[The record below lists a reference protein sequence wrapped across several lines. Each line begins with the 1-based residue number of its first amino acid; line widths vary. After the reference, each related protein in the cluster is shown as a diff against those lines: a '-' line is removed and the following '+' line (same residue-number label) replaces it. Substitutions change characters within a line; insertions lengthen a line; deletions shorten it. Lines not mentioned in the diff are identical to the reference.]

1 MLYRFEEELR
11 GAAIQAIDDSIGR
24 VSDFHFDDRHWVVRY
39 LVVDTGD
46 WLPGRLV
53 VISPASVD
61 RFDRSDRVVHVSLSR
76 EQIEDSPS
84 ISVSD
89 PLLAEQEA
97 ALAGYYGWPLYWG
110 GFSPLVTTGL
120 PDYPAVPV
128 TGDDDQPV
136 VTDNVPA
143 MDEGSEP
150 VQRDPHLRSFNEVQ
164 GYAVNANDGK
174 VGSIHD
180 LLFDDQTGRVMY
192 MVVDTGNLFTGRKVL
207 LAPSW
212 VQAISWMDEEVDV
225 DLKVETV
232 KASPEYDPAVPIREE
247 DEDRLY
253 RHYGKDRK

>member
-1 MLYRFEEELR
+1 MTEL
-11 GAAIQAIDDSIGR
+11 DKDK
-24 VSDFHFDDRHWVVRY
+24 
-39 LVVDTGD
+39 LVADT
-46 WLPGRLV
+46 
-53 VISPASVD
+53 
-61 RFDRSDRVVHVSLSR
+61 
-76 EQIEDSPS
+76 
-84 ISVSD
+84 
-89 PLLAEQEA
+89 A
-97 ALAGYYGWPLYWG
+97 AL
-110 GFSPLVTTGL
+110 
-120 PDYPAVPV
+120 
-128 TGDDDQPV
+128 
-136 VTDNVPA
+136 
-143 MDEGSEP
+143 DE
-150 VQRDPHLRSFNEVQ
+150 FNRNIVEEFR
-164 GYAVNANDGK
+164 ANGGK